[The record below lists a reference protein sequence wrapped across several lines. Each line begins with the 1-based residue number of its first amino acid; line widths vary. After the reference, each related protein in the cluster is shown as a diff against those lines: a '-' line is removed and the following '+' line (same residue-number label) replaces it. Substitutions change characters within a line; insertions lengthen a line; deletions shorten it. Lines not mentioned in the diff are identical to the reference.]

1 MSRTQYYC
9 ATTLDGYIADADDG
23 IGWLMGYEGSYGGS
37 EAEPSPMSDGG
48 AYERFYEEVGA
59 LVSGSVTYEFVLD
72 HMSED
77 SAWPYRGKPYWV
89 LSSRELGRPKDE
101 DADVRVAKAGSRSFT
116 RRWRRPRASGTS
128 GSSAAATSHRSSR
141 TPDCSTTCC

>member
-23 IGWLMGYEGSYGGS
+23 IGWLMGYEGSYGGD

-72 HMSED
+72 HMS
-77 SAWPYRGKPYWV
+77 G
-89 LSSRELGRPKDE
+89 GQ
-101 DADVRVAKAGSRSFT
+101 RVALPGQALLGAELT
-116 RRWRRPRASGTS
+116 RARTDPRTRTPTS
-128 GSSAAATSHRSSR
+128 G
-141 TPDCSTTCC
+141 